1 MEFLKDLFVLFGRVC
16 ISTMFLWSAYEKVKH
31 WNFTKSYMKTLHIP
45 QIDFILPL
53 AIGIKVI
60 GALMVLL
67 GWHAHIGAF
76 FLLAVVVPSSIKLH
90 AFWNSHG
97 DDRKVDQALFMKDLG
112 VIGGLLLLLALGA
125 GHIGFGG
132 GG

>member
-1 MEFLKDLFVLFGRVC
+1 MELLKDLFVLLGRVC
-16 ISTMFLWSAYEKVKH
+16 IGGMFLWAAYEKIKN
-31 WNFTKSYMKTLHIP
+31 WNATKAYMKKMDIP
-45 QIDFILPL
+45 QLEFVLPI
-53 AIGIKVI
+53 AIGVKVL

-76 FLLAVVVPSSIKLH
+76 FLLLVAIPSAIKLH
-90 AFWNSHG
+90 GFWTQDGGERQIN
-97 DDRKVDQALFMKDLG
+97 QALFMRDLG